1 MNLRFLGMT
10 LRPVDPGLHEIANF
24 LNLAIRVAIYT
35 GRHFGRSIISK
46 RTENSLEVS
55 D

>member
-24 LNLAIRVAIYT
+24 LNLAIRVAIHT
-35 GRHFGRSIISK
+35 GGHFGRSISK